1 MTDEPRLEEQALSQA
16 VEMGLS
22 SQLDSVENIN
32 VDVRTDL
39 LKMAQGKASSVS
51 VEGRGLAIQ
60 KDIRVQEMELHAS
73 NIAVNLFDAIFGQI
87 KLNHPLDATARVV
100 LTEQDI
106 NRALS
111 SDYIRSKFPTME
123 LNADGQLVTLEPLQL
138 EIHLPSDGKMEFSGQ
153 MLLHDVDKVRQVGF
167 AAVVRP
173 RTSSTPILLEGFSC
187 NPGQGISLELT
198 IALMEKLGELANL
211 PYFDLQGFDLQGM
224 AIRVKEMD
232 VQAGSLTLYTEAY
245 VKQIPDQ

>member
-60 KDIRVQEMELHAS
+60 KDIRVQEMELHAD
-73 NIAVNLFDAIFGQI
+73 NIAINLFDAIFGQI

-138 EIHLPSDGKMEFSGQ
+138 DIHLPSDGKMEFSGQ
-153 MLLHDVDKVRQVGF
+153 MLLHDVDKARQIGF

-211 PYFDLQGFDLQGM
+211 PYFDLEGM
-224 AIRVKEMD
+224 AIRIKEMD

>member
-22 SQLDSVENIN
+22 SRLDDVENIN
-32 VDVRTDL
+32 VDVQTDL
-39 LKMAQGKASSVS
+39 LKMAQGKANSVS
-51 VEGRGLAIQ
+51 VEGRGLAMQ
-60 KDIRVQEMELHAS
+60 KDIRVQEMELHAD
-73 NIAVNLFDAIFGQI
+73 NIAINLFDAIFGQI
-87 KLNHPLDATARVV
+87 KLNHPVDATARVV

-106 NRALS
+106 NRALG
-111 SDYIRSKFPTME
+111 SDYIRSKFKTME
-123 LNADGQLVTLEPLQL
+123 LNADGQLVTLEPLQI

-153 MLLHDVDKVRQVGF
+153 MLLHDVDKARQIGF
-167 AAVVRP
+167 AAVIRP

-187 NPGQGISLELT
+187 NPGEGISLELT

-211 PYFDLQGFDLQGM
+211 PYFDLQEFDLQGM
-224 AIRVKEMD
+224 AIRIKEMD

-245 VKQIPDQ
+245 IKQIPNQ

>member
-22 SQLDSVENIN
+22 SQMDSVENIN

-39 LKMAQGKASSVS
+39 LKMAQGKANSVS

-60 KDIRVQEMELHAS
+60 KDIRVQEMELHAD
-73 NIAVNLFDAIFGQI
+73 NIAINLFDAIFGQI

-100 LTEQDI
+100 LTEKDI
-106 NRALS
+106 NRALN
-111 SDYIRSKFPTME
+111 SDYIRSKFQSME
-123 LNADGQLVTLEPLQL
+123 LNADGQLVTLEPQEL
-138 EIHLPSDGKMEFSGQ
+138 EMHLPGEGKMEFSGK
-153 MLLHDVDKVRQVGF
+153 MLLHDVDKARQVGF

-211 PYFDLQGFDLQGM
+211 PYFDLQGM
-224 AIRVKEMD
+224 AIRIKEMD
-232 VQAGSLTLYTEAY
+232 VQEGSLTLYTEAY
-245 VKQIPDQ
+245 IKQIPDQ